1 MSISSKPTN
10 TQRSGTINGMREN
23 MKKATTEMLVLF
35 LLKQRPMYAY
45 EMIREMARL
54 SEGVFQFNTLY
65 LAIYRLQGYGYVTEN
80 EKVITE
86 NNRTRV
92 YFSITKEGLV
102 YLQEIT
108 REYRLI
114 TDTIDKMLRLDGAIY
129 EEGSL

>member
-1 MSISSKPTN
+1 MSISSKPTSV
-10 TQRSGTINGMREN
+10 QRSGTINGMREN

-35 LLKQRPMYAY
+35 LLKQRSMYAY

-54 SEGVFQFNTLY
+54 SDGVFQFNTLY
-65 LAIYRLQGYGYVTEN
+65 LAIYRLQGHGYVTEN

-92 YFSITKEGLV
+92 YFSITQKGLV

-108 REYRLI
+108 KEYRLI
-114 TDTIDKMLRLDGAIY
+114 TDTIDKMLQMDGTIY
-129 EEGSL
+129 EEGAL